1 MENSKASKV
10 KLGVFVT
17 LGIALFIVGIY
28 FIGQKQRLFSST
40 FRIKAIYKDING
52 LQVGNNVRFAGID
65 VGTVDNIEIIN
76 DTSVQVDVL
85 IDKDVKKFIK
95 KDAVASIGSEG
106 LMGNKLVNLSSGT
119 PAQPI
124 IENNDFIKTIDG
136 NNIEQILSS
145 VKIVADN
152 AAVITGDLAEVINNV
167 KNGNGSIGKLF
178 MDSTMAGD
186 LSSTMSNLKSG
197 TKGLDENMEAAK
209 HNFLLKGYFNKK
221 EKEEEKKREEA
232 AKAKKEAEK

>member
-1 MENSKASKV
+1 MENNKASKV

-65 VGTVDNIEIIN
+65 VGTVDNVKIIN

-106 LMGNKLVNLSSGT
+106 LMGNKLVTISSGT
-119 PAQPI
+119 PGQPQ
-124 IENNDFIKTIDG
+124 IENDDFIETTDG
-136 NNIEQILSS
+136 NNIEEILSS

-152 AAVITGDLAEVINNV
+152 AAVITGDLADVIDNV
-167 KNGNGSIGKLF
+167 KNGRGSIGKLF

-186 LSSTMSNLKSG
+186 LGATISNLKSG

-221 EKEEEKKREEA
+221 EKEEA
-232 AKAKKEAEK
+232 AKGN